1 MKRVVAIVTVALMAT
16 LPFALTAC
24 GMKKND
30 ASAEGGAAAASASAA
45 AVDTSA
51 SSSAA
56 TASDTPPAAV
66 AMAPAANIPGV
77 VTDPNGRPATESDDS
92 AAKAE
97 ISKANY
103 KKEIDRL
110 EKEDLAQDKK

>member
-1 MKRVVAIVTVALMAT
+1 MKTVSAVLVLGLSSLFVVA
-16 LPFALTAC
+16 LTGC
-24 GMKKND
+24 PKKGGD

-45 AVDTSA
+45 STTADMGSA
-51 SSSAA
+51 S
-56 TASDTPPAAV
+56 TTSDTPAAAV
-66 AMAPAANIPGV
+66 AMAPAANVPGV
-77 VTDPNGRPATESDDS
+77 VTEPNARPNHDGEDN